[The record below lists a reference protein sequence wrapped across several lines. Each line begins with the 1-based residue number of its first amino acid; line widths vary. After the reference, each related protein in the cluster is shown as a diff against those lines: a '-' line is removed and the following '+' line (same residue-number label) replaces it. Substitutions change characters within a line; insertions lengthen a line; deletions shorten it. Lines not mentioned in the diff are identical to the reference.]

1 MLPQGL
7 LTEEQQRN
15 FNRRGMGAA
24 IADGL
29 LAFGGISPYA
39 SQAVAGQR
47 RELEQGLLAQRQAE
61 DEQARMNALWQQAGA
76 AMPPQV
82 GAATPQPTRIPDSP
96 MFARR
101 AQPGEAADAQ
111 GLIAPQAQEPAGG
124 LLTQGAPTSA
134 QMYNMAGL
142 LSQNNMFDE
151 AEQVRQQA
159 EAMQQQELRQAS
171 DAALASYLDQ
181 GLISQEE
188 YNLYLGMPLNQRA
201 EALTSTTTLSPGQT
215 RVDRFGQTVATL
227 PSSTQQKVEEYM
239 RLYGLTEAEAFSAA
253 SGDNIVNVDDRG
265 NVVVT
270 NRATGE
276 SVATTAQREIP
287 PLPDFSNASAV
298 EPYAAPPTTSML
310 AGATPATGIRAR
322 VQAWGNAAAGLV
334 GLNEPFP
341 QTGDFLNYMS
351 RLQRQSFMRMSED
364 WPGRPSNYIVEQFR
378 ELTFDPN
385 KLWQGDQEAVR
396 SLRSFTELL
405 SQDIDNKTRAYG
417 RQETTPDE
425 RAKLVDQL
433 TTLHQLRNDYT
444 QAIELFENNSRL
456 VNPPQLERALTD
468 QFSRQQQ
475 AYQRNWGN

>member
-1 MLPQGL
+1 MTPQGL
-7 LTEEQQRN
+7 LSDEQRRN

-29 LAFGGISPYA
+29 LAFGGLAPTT

-47 RELEQGLLAQRQAE
+47 QELEQGLLAQRQAE
-61 DEQARMNALWQQAGA
+61 EEQAHMSALWDQARGA
-76 AMPPQV
+76 TPTQM
-82 GAATPQPTRIPDSP
+82 PQPTRIPDSP

-101 AQPGEAADAQ
+101 AQPGEVADDR
-111 GLIAPQAQEPAGG
+111 GLIAPQAQQAPQPTGG
-124 LLTQGAPTSA
+124 LLSQGMPTSTE
-134 QMYNMAGL
+134 MFNMSGL
-142 LSQNNMFDE
+142 LAQNNMFDQ
-151 AEQVRQQA
+151 AEQVRKQA
-159 EAMQQQELRQAS
+159 EVLQQQELRQVS
-171 DAALASYLDQ
+171 DSGLASYLNQ

-201 EALTSTTTLSPGQT
+201 EALTGTTTLSPGQT
-215 RVDRFGQTVATL
+215 QVDRFGQTVVTL

-298 EPYAAPPTTSML
+298 DPYAAPPTTSML
-310 AGATPATGIRAR
+310 TDATPATGIRAR
-322 VQAWGNAAAGLV
+322 VQALGNAAAGLV

-364 WPGRPSNYIVEQFR
+364 WPGRPSNFIVEQFR

-405 SQDIDNKTRAYG
+405 SQDIENKTRAYG

-468 QFSRQQQ
+468 QFRREQEALNRS
-475 AYQRNWGN
+475 WD